1 MILFGPLAIV
11 GYYFVINLA
20 KKSSSSLFC
29 SEQVEVGII
38 SLTNVKI
45 VINFL
50 FFYSCSSVTPFQWVK
65 LDSVKIANER
75 LQDNSYWGKVL

>member
-1 MILFGPLAIV
+1 LAIV
-11 GYYFVINLA
+11 GYYFIINLA

-50 FFYSCSSVTPFQWVK
+50 FFYSGSSVTPFQCI
-65 LDSVKIANER
+65 KIANER
-75 LQDNSYWGKVL
+75 LQDNSYWAKVL